1 MQTFTTT
8 PVVCGEM
15 YVVLKQVAFLCV
27 CMSVCECVFECGC
40 VVIIKFLVL
49 KAYLVF
55 EWVVPRGTACVRRI
69 VS

>member
-1 MQTFTTT
+1 
-8 PVVCGEM
+8 
-15 YVVLKQVAFLCV
+15 
-27 CMSVCECVFECGC
+27 MSVCVCVCVSLSV
-40 VVIIKFLVL
+40 VVIIKLLVL